1 MKILALF
8 LALAGSAAAQ
18 KNNELREIQRD
29 IGLLSQDVRDL
40 KAVVDKVSASSD
52 QAAQN
57 ATKNGQTLQNLDRM
71 VSDRM
76 KEQEQRIVAPIATLN
91 ARVNEM
97 GADHNA
103 TRDQIAELS
112 AQLKKMQQQMK
123 DLTDAVQILV
133 TNAARPEPPKAP
145 DAVTSAS
152 ATPPTGLT
160 PERLYA
166 DALTAKQGG
175 QTDNALE
182 QFKKFLLWYGNTDM
196 APKAQFHIGDIQYN
210 QNKLD
215 DARTSFDKV
224 LTDYPEGA
232 STADAMYMQGMIF
245 LKQGQKDKAAERFRT
260 VARRYPKTQ
269 AGKYST
275 EQLAD
280 LGLRPT
286 APVTPRKKR

>member
-1 MKILALF
+1 MKPLVLL
-8 LALAGSAAAQ
+8 LALAGSVAAQ

-40 KAVVDKVSASSD
+40 KTVVDKVSATSD

-57 ATKNGQTLQNLDRM
+57 ATKNGQVLQNLDR
-71 VSDRM
+71 VVGERM
-76 KEQEQRIVAPIATLN
+76 KEQEQRIMTPLATLN
-91 ARVNEM
+91 SRVNEM
-97 GADHNA
+97 SADHTA

-112 AQLKKMQQQMK
+112 SQMKKMQQQLK
-123 DLTDAVQILV
+123 DLTDAVQMLV
-133 TNAARPEPPKAP
+133 TNTARPEPPPAP
-145 DAVTSAS
+145 DAGPAS
-152 ATPPTGLT
+152 ATPPPGMTA
-160 PERLYA
+160 ERLYA

-175 QTDNALE
+175 QSDSALD
-182 QFKKFLLWYGNTDM
+182 QFRKFLLWYGNTDM

-210 QNKLD
+210 QAKME
-215 DARTSFDKV
+215 DAQKSFEKV

-280 LGLRPT
+280 LGLRPAA
-286 APVTPRKKR
+286 APVRKKR